1 MIDER
6 IAIAKATAYYLEGE
20 NDKITK
26 EGDVEIKPKL
36 YAVMSGSP
44 FVDGFLSSPSRRSA
58 CDRDSTDDTVK
69 EQNTVCVRHWTV
81 CCCIEGSELCIGRV
95 KSPHL

>member
-44 FVDGFLSSPSRRSA
+44 SSGKSR
-58 CDRDSTDDTVK
+58 TGNF
-69 EQNTVCVRHWTV
+69 E
-81 CCCIEGSELCIGRV
+81 
-95 KSPHL
+95 